1 MNLKVEYSNK
11 SRFIL
16 LFILIVY
23 LLDLVTAGKLGAIF
37 MLTTSE
43 IHSFN
48 EIWKIFTYP
57 LKYTSANSLIL
68 FAFVF
73 AFLSPNLENFYKFT
87 IVPVFYFL
95 IVASHGVV
103 ISLIDPNTIIS
114 GTDGIS
120 FFVLF
125 LHFLLFKNY
134 NIKILHYNFNLS
146 NIILLT
152 IMACWSALQGFNY
165 YLFGSQEI
173 INSFILAG
181 LGITNA
187 FVVYLQIYLMK
198 RHNTQ
203 KITSIEDLIEE
214 EDSHSLEPISASSS
228 KIKEQNRMKEEVNLI
243 SSDPHINEERMNNIL
258 EKISDTG
265 FSSLSEIE
273 QKFLEEYSKKL

>member
-23 LLDLVTAGKLGAIF
+23 LLDLVTGGKLGAIF
-37 MLTTSE
+37 MLTTRE

-103 ISLIDPNTIIS
+103 LSLIDPNTIIS

-146 NIILLT
+146 KIILLT

-203 KITSIEDLIEE
+203 KITNIEDLIEE
-214 EDSHSLEPISASSS
+214 EDAQSLEPISASSS
-228 KIKEQNRMKEEVNLI
+228 KIKEHNRMKEEVNLI
-243 SSDPHINEERMNNIL
+243 SSDPHINEERMNYIL
-258 EKISDTG
+258 DKITDTG
-265 FSSLSEIE
+265 YSSLSEIE